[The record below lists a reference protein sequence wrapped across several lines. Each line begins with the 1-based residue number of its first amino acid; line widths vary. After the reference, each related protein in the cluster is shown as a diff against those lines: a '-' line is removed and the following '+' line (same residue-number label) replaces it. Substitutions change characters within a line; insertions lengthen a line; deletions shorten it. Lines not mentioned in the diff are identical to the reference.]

1 MYLGFWFC
9 LFAWYSYRTYDS
21 WNSVENLCNN
31 RRNYLVLLVRSKLN
45 NIEVL
50 VSKVL
55 IDSNII
61 HDEFV
66 VINNVLKEYNEM
78 KEEIKN
84 IKT

>member
-1 MYLGFWFC
+1 M
-9 LFAWYSYRTYDS
+9 
-21 WNSVENLCNN
+21 
-31 RRNYLVLLVRSKLN
+31 LVRSKLN

-78 KEEIKN
+78 KEETKN